1 MAELVIV
8 HIVEVRQLRQRGP
21 LLHQVPTARRP
32 ANRLQDVLGGE
43 GWEIHALG
51 SGQRDGFTC
60 PSHVLGPHSGH
71 RLHPAFRI
79 RRPGPP
85 VPPGSPVPPGRRVSH
100 LRQNDRTYIYAFPD
114 WEYVSA
120 HASKASAYSVVS
132 PLRGFAPCNAAQRR
146 YHLRRMSMHR
156 TRDRALR
163 REASRT
169 DNLLDLAAPVLKG

>member
-1 MAELVIV
+1 MPSGAAKEMDSPAPPMCWDLIQG
-8 HIVEVRQLRQRGP
+8 IGCIRPFAFAARLSGP
-21 LLHQVPTARRP
+21 ARPT
-32 ANRLQDVLGGE
+32 
-43 GWEIHALG
+43 
-51 SGQRDGFTC
+51 GF
-60 PSHVLGPHSGH
+60 PSTAK
-71 RLHPAFRI
+71 R
-79 RRPGPP
+79 
-85 VPPGSPVPPGRRVSH
+85 SH
-100 LRQNDRTYIYAFPD
+100 LYIYAFPD

>member
-1 MAELVIV
+1 
-8 HIVEVRQLRQRGP
+8 
-21 LLHQVPTARRP
+21 
-32 ANRLQDVLGGE
+32 
-43 GWEIHALG
+43 
-51 SGQRDGFTC
+51 
-60 PSHVLGPHSGH
+60 
-71 RLHPAFRI
+71 
-79 RRPGPP
+79 
-85 VPPGSPVPPGRRVSH
+85 
-100 LRQNDRTYIYAFPD
+100 AFPD

>member
-1 MAELVIV
+1 MPSGAAKEMDSPAPPMCWDLIQG
-8 HIVEVRQLRQRGP
+8 IGCIRPFAFAARPSGP
-21 LLHQVPTARRP
+21 ARLSGPARP
-32 ANRLQDVLGGE
+32 
-43 GWEIHALG
+43 
-51 SGQRDGFTC
+51 
-60 PSHVLGPHSGH
+60 
-71 RLHPAFRI
+71 
-79 RRPGPP
+79 
-85 VPPGSPVPPGRRVSH
+85 RRVSH